1 MASRVTQRLLAQ
13 GEPSP
18 VEIVNGDGRSPYV
31 LTCEHAGRRI
41 PAALGTLGLGEA
53 DLRRHIAWDIGI
65 AGVARRLAQTLDA
78 PLVLQTYSR
87 LVIDCNRSVE
97 RPDSIAVVS
106 EATEIPGNRG
116 IADEERRQRADEVF
130 WPYHRTIAEL
140 LDHRRDDGAPTI
152 LIAMHSFTPVF
163 KEIARPWHL
172 GLLFN
177 RDDRVA
183 RRIQAL
189 AAEEP
194 SLCIGINEPYAISD
208 LSDYTV
214 PVHGE
219 RRGIPHIE
227 FEIRQDLIE
236 HEAGQDE
243 WAGRLAGWLAGIAD
257 VAAAEQAR

>member
-1 MASRVTQRLLAQ
+1 MASRLTQRLLAQ

-18 VEIVNGDGRSPYV
+18 VEVVNGDGSSPYV

-41 PAALGTLGLGEA
+41 PAALGRLGLGEA
-53 DLRRHIAWDIGI
+53 DLGRHIAWDIGI
-65 AGVARRLAQTLDA
+65 AGVARRLARSLDA
-78 PLVLQTYSR
+78 PLVLQSYSR
-87 LVIDCNRSVE
+87 LVIDCNRSVD
-97 RPDSIAVVS
+97 RPDSIVVVS
-106 EATEIPGNRG
+106 ETTEIPGNRDIG
-116 IADEERRQRADEVF
+116 DEGRRQRAEEVF

-140 LDHRRDDGAPTI
+140 LDRRRDHGTPTV

-163 KEIARPWHL
+163 KEKARPWHL

-183 RRIQAL
+183 RRIEAL
-189 AAEEP
+189 AVEDP
-194 SLCIGINEPYAISD
+194 SLCLGINEPYAISD

-243 WAGRLAGWLAGIAD
+243 WAGRLTGWLERIAD
-257 VAAAEQAR
+257 VAAAEQVR